1 MEIIQLPTIIQHMY
15 YFIVLNP
22 SNPTRKV
29 ESRNRNLWNSDFWM
43 SILPSNIFWFLKY
56 CFAQFTMSREYL
68 IFAFQHYSNEWG
80 RRLSLQPLSRGG
92 GWVAGHLRGTQ
103 GCRRSPGWGGIS
115 FGECEPGSSTKW
127 TLVRVSNWGRNV
139 LSCFPEHLNFSIF
152 CPLYSLATG

>member
-80 RRLSLQPLSRGG
+80 RPLHSSHSPEEEAGWQVTWGAPKAAEEAQAEGAFPSENVSQDPPQNGLWSEFQIEEEMSFLASLSTSI
-92 GWVAGHLRGTQ
+92 
-103 GCRRSPGWGGIS
+103 SP
-115 FGECEPGSSTKW
+115 SS
-127 TLVRVSNWGRNV
+127 V
-139 LSCFPEHLNFSIF
+139 LFTP
-152 CPLYSLATG
+152 